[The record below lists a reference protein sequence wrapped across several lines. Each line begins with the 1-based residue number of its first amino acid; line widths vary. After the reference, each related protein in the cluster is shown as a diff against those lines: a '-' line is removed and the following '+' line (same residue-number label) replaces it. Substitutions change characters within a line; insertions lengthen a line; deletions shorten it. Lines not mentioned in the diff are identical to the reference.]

1 METTELGFLMA
12 ATSEIQDEPIALT
25 HDGSIATLTLNR
37 SIKRNAISEAMWRS
51 IAALAS
57 DVAASSSTRVMILR
71 GVDETAFS
79 AGADIAEFERV
90 HATPEAAHA
99 YREVVDS
106 AYEAVAGLSI
116 PTIAMIQGV
125 CFGGGCALSLCCD
138 FRYADTTSTFS
149 IPPAKLGLVYSLKE
163 TKRLADLVGPS
174 KAKEMLMG
182 AQVLDAE
189 EALRVGLVN
198 HLFEANALDERVSD
212 FARQLA
218 SLSSATIGAVKLMMQ
233 DIHDG
238 AVSETERSRRLVEAQ
253 FASDDYIEGRNA
265 FLEKRKPRFGDT

>member
-1 METTELGFLMA
+1 MT
-12 ATSEIQDEPIALT
+12 ATNKIQDKPIALT
-25 HDGSIATLTLNR
+25 HGGPVATLTLNR
-37 SIKRNAISEAMWRS
+37 TIKRNAISEAMWRS
-51 IAALAS
+51 IAELAGE
-57 DVAASSSTRVMILR
+57 VAASSSTRVMILR

-90 HATPEAAHA
+90 HASPEAAHA
-99 YREVVDS
+99 YREVVDD
-106 AYEAVAGLSI
+106 AYEAVAGLKI

-163 TKRLADLVGPS
+163 TKRLSDLVGPS

-198 HLFEANALDERVSD
+198 HLFEANELEDRTLG

-218 SLSSATIGAVKLMMQ
+218 DLSSATIGAVKQMMH
-233 DIHDG
+233 DIQHG
-238 AVSETERSRRLVEAQ
+238 AVSETENSRLLVEGQ

-265 FLEKRKPRFGDT
+265 FLEKRKPKFADT